1 MIKNE
6 NNEDTA
12 TNKKWKWMNWKSE
25 QYLRVA
31 AELCVVE
38 GGSPRV
44 VIRLGGGEGT
54 ETGGSLRWVL
64 RSERLEQWKKQ
75 SITTEEE
82 GMIDEKSD
90 TSRSRQALINASGT
104 LISYERPWLASI
116 QFDNMSLMEN

>member
-1 MIKNE
+1 MKIQQPIKSGNE
-6 NNEDTA
+6 WTE
-12 TNKKWKWMNWKSE
+12 KSE

-64 RSERLEQWKKQ
+64 MSERLEQWEKQ
-75 SITTEEE
+75 SITTEE

-90 TSRSRQALINASGT
+90 TVSRTRQALINASGT
-104 LISYERPWLASI
+104 FISDERPWLASTK
-116 QFDNMSLMEN
+116 FNLVTCF